1 MSRVTLL
8 LAVLVGA
15 LIGPAEGF
23 DRLPAVLHLHSDLST
38 GDFPLEQLAAMAEK
52 QGIGALLLAENYLLR
67 VEYGLPPFRAL
78 TRAVREERSV
88 LAEGVDGYLA
98 RVSRVRASNPRVLIV
113 PGVEVL
119 PHYFWSG
126 SPLALDMTVHN
137 TQKNLLVFGIT
148 DAATLRSLPVTG
160 SPVAGGYGW
169 TSVLDA
175 LPGVLVIPGVYM
187 LTRKRRS
194 LKRVGRVVVVVQR
207 RRWLAGGLLCGVGVL
222 ALARGWP
229 FTTDPYP
236 PYRDLGLTPH
246 QELIDYVNRAGGVS
260 VWSFPEARDEGEQWI
275 GPIRVAWR
283 TAPYPDDLLRTAR
296 YTAFGAVYEDTTRVE
311 QPGGVWDRLLG
322 QFASGDRSRPAWG
335 IGESGFH
342 GFSAGKDLGTV
353 RTVFLVEDRSEGAV
367 LRALKSGR
375 MYAVQREREAELVLA
390 EFSARA
396 GAATAVTGETLRA
409 GEATPIEISVAV
421 EATGGPSRETRVTL
435 VRNGAVVAVWTGPT
449 PIRAVHRDTF
459 DGAPAFYRLDVRSP
473 GRLLSNPIFVK
484 QP

>member
-1 MSRVTLL
+1 MSRFTLL

-38 GDFPLEQLAAMAEK
+38 GDFPLEQLAAMADK

-88 LAEGVDGYLA
+88 LAEGVDRYLA

-137 TQKNLLVFGIT
+137 TQKNLLIFGIP

-169 TSVLDA
+169 ASVLDA
-175 LPGVLVIPGVYM
+175 LPGVLVIPGVHV
-187 LTRKRRS
+187 LARKRRS
-194 LKRVGRVVVVVQR
+194 LRRVGRVAVVVQR

-222 ALARGWP
+222 GLARAWP

-236 PYRDLGLTPH
+236 PYRDLGLAPH

-322 QFASGDRSRPAWG
+322 QFALGDRSQPAWG

-409 GEATPIEISVAV
+409 EEATPIEISVAV
-421 EATGGPSRETRVTL
+421 EATGRPSREARLTL
-435 VRNGAVVAVWTGPT
+435 VRNGAVVGAWTGPT
-449 PIRAVHRDTF
+449 PIRVVHRDTF
-459 DGAPAFYRLDVRSP
+459 DGAPAFYRLDVRGS

-484 QP
+484 RP

>member
-38 GDFPLEQLAAMAEK
+38 GDFPLEQLAAMADK

-88 LAEGVDGYLA
+88 LAEGVDRYLA

-137 TQKNLLVFGIT
+137 TQKNLLIFGIP

-169 TSVLDA
+169 ASVLDA
-175 LPGVLVIPGVYM
+175 LPGVLVIPGVHV
-187 LTRKRRS
+187 LARKRRS
-194 LKRVGRVVVVVQR
+194 LRRVGRVAVVVQR

-236 PYRDLGLTPH
+236 PYRDLGLAPH

-322 QFASGDRSRPAWG
+322 QFALGDRSQPAWG

-409 GEATPIEISVAV
+409 EEATPIEISVAV
-421 EATGGPSRETRVTL
+421 EATGRPSREARLTL
-435 VRNGAVVAVWTGPT
+435 VRNGAVVGAWTGPT
-449 PIRAVHRDTF
+449 PIRVVHRDTF
-459 DGAPAFYRLDVRSP
+459 DGAPAFYRLDVRGS

-484 QP
+484 RP